1 MPLIS
6 GTELAKFLFFF
17 TTHLS
22 TGQASWRQERPR
34 EKLPAPGPTRR
45 HTVTVDIAS
54 LLKAPDS
61 NESLVTPTQ
70 HSRSASLPSTVATT
84 APTVAVGPPLYAA
97 PRIDLGPGP
106 LHHPLGKRT
115 MPPHASE
122 SPAKKQSK
130 WSPEEDSLII
140 ELRGNGM
147 KWEDIS
153 KRLPGRSAI
162 SCRLHYQNYLER
174 RSEWDEERK
183 NKLAR
188 LYERFKPEMW
198 AKVAEEMA
206 IPWRAAEAMHWQ
218 LGEQDMARR
227 AGVVP
232 FALSAV
238 TLENT
243 QPRGH
248 ARGHSHSH
256 SQGSLPR
263 DVMATPRAYGRAG
276 PSVPPPPPPSSS
288 LAGRGGLAAR
298 KDPSAVPPPP
308 PPPLPP
314 QHAAMHAHAHTHAHP
329 ESHQQQQHGQGAY
342 EYTPQGGPLAPIQAQ
357 GHSRPPGML
366 PGLAELTTG
375 VSPYSTPAYS
385 IGIPSVSPAQSAT
398 ASPGPFVHTL
408 GYPPLEP
415 VGSKRRRSPDNAS
428 PEASRRRHHLD
439 HPRPDY
445 YERAMPRHMP

>member
-1 MPLIS
+1 R
-6 GTELAKFLFFF
+6 
-17 TTHLS
+17 
-22 TGQASWRQERPR
+22 RQT
-34 EKLPAPGPTRR
+34 A
-45 HTVTVDIAS
+45 TVDIAS
-54 LLKAPDS
+54 LLKGSDS
-61 NESLVTPTQ
+61 YESSVSPPQ
-70 HSRSASLPSTVATT
+70 HHRAASVP
-84 APTVAVGPPLYAA
+84 PTVAATASAVPVGPPVYAA
-97 PRIDLGPGP
+97 PRLEPGPG
-106 LHHPLGKRT
+106 LGVPARRI
-115 MPPHASE
+115 MAPHAAE

-130 WSPEEDSLII
+130 WSAEEDALII

-218 LGEQDMARR
+218 LGENDMARR

-238 TLENT
+238 NLDSA
-243 QPRGH
+243 QARGPP
-248 ARGHSHSH
+248 RGHSHSH

-263 DVMATPRAYGRAG
+263 DMVGPTRGYGRTPTMPQARPIVTRKDSMPPHMPPHLEHG
-276 PSVPPPPPPSSS
+276 PGGYDYPPP
-288 LAGRGGLAAR
+288 
-298 KDPSAVPPPP
+298 
-308 PPPLPP
+308 
-314 QHAAMHAHAHTHAHP
+314 
-329 ESHQQQQHGQGAY
+329 
-342 EYTPQGGPLAPIQAQ
+342 GGPLAPIQSQ
-357 GHSRPPGML
+357 SQQRPGML

-398 ASPGPFVHTL
+398 ASPGPFIPAMA
-408 GYPPLEP
+408 YPPLEP
-415 VGSKRRRSPDNAS
+415 AGSKRRRSPDLLQA
-428 PEASRRRHHLD
+428 EANRRRHLD
-439 HPRPDY
+439 PQPL
-445 YERAMPRHMP
+445 ERVMPRHMP

>member
-1 MPLIS
+1 MP
-6 GTELAKFLFFF
+6 
-17 TTHLS
+17 
-22 TGQASWRQERPR
+22 R
-34 EKLPAPGPTRR
+34 
-45 HTVTVDIAS
+45 D
-54 LLKAPDS
+54 
-61 NESLVTPTQ
+61 
-70 HSRSASLPSTVATT
+70 
-84 APTVAVGPPLYAA
+84 VAVGE
-97 PRIDLGPGP
+97 GTN
-106 LHHPLGKRT
+106 KRGEKKAF
-115 MPPHASE
+115 HA
-122 SPAKKQSK
+122 
-130 WSPEEDSLII
+130 
-140 ELRGNGM
+140 NM
-147 KWEDIS
+147 T
-153 KRLPGRSAI
+153 
-162 SCRLHYQNYLER
+162 N
-174 RSEWDEERK
+174 
-183 NKLAR
+183 
-188 LYERFKPEMW
+188 RFKPEMW

-263 DVMATPRAYGRAG
+263 DVMATPRVYGRAG
-276 PSVPPPPPPSSS
+276 PAVPPPPPPP

-298 KDPSAVPPPP
+298 KDPSTVPPPP
-308 PPPLPP
+308 P
-314 QHAAMHAHAHTHAHP
+314 QHSMHAHAHSHLEP
-329 ESHQQQQHGQGAY
+329 QHQQPPQPQPQPHGQSAY
-342 EYTPQGGPLAPIQAQ
+342 DYTSQGGPLAPIQAQ
-357 GHSRPPGML
+357 GQPRPPGML

-385 IGIPSVSPAQSAT
+385 VGIPSVSPAQSAT

-408 GYPPLEP
+408 SYPPLEP
-415 VGSKRRRSPDNAS
+415 VGSKRRRSPDNVS

-439 HPRPDY
+439 HSRPDY